1 MKQFVKYITLV
12 ISLFLLFNGC
22 ENKEMKELKKEN
34 SKLKGQLAYQD
45 DKKKS
50 EEEIR
55 FTGEAENNRLKDIT
69 ITITV
74 DELKADGRKWD
85 VMGGPDII
93 GEVYINDILLSINA
107 PEDKFSTAKTIS
119 SVKLGKGDIIKV
131 SLYDKDLSKSDLIG
145 TGVIIFDGSFNLEKK
160 IGSAL
165 VKISVE

>member
-1 MKQFVKYITLV
+1 MKQLFKYANLFIA
-12 ISLFLLFNGC
+12 LFLLFNGC
-22 ENKEMKELKKEN
+22 ENNEVKELKKEN

-45 DKKKS
+45 DRKNA
-50 EEEIR
+50 EEETR
-55 FTGEAENNRLKDIT
+55 FAGEIDNNRLKDIT

-85 VMGGPDII
+85 VVGGPDII
-93 GEVYINDILLSINA
+93 GEVNINDILLSINA
-107 PEDKFSTAKTIS
+107 PEDEFTTTKTIS

-131 SLYDKDLSKSDLIG
+131 NLYDKDLSKIDVIG
-145 TGVIIFDGSFNLEKK
+145 TGVIIFDGNYQLEKK